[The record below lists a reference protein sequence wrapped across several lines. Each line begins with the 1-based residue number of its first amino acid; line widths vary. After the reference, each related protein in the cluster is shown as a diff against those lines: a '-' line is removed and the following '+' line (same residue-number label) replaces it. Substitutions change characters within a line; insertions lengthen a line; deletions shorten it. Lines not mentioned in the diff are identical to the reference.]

1 MERNDQPTVLI
12 TGSSGLIGSALGLA
26 LHKHCHVVGLDN
38 EGPPHPPENFDWL
51 SVDLTSDESVQN
63 AFHILEH
70 RIGRKIDS
78 VFHFAAYYSFSGE
91 DSDMYDKVT
100 VHGTERILRC
110 LERFDVGQFVFTSSM
125 LVHKPTKPGELIT
138 EVSPVEGTW
147 AYPESKVKTE
157 QLIEKAQT
165 KFPKVILRVAGIY
178 DDYCHSIPVSHQ
190 IERIYEKQL
199 TSIFYPGDVNAGQ
212 TFLHLDDLIEAC
224 ISVFEKRDA
233 LPDPFT
239 VLLGEEEA
247 SSYADIQEAISQA
260 LYHEPSLIE
269 PIPKPI
275 AKAGAWVQ
283 DKIGDT
289 FIKPWMIDRVDDHY
303 ELDISRAKIFLDWQ
317 PKHKLLETIPLMIQ
331 HLKEDPEAWYK
342 ANKLDTP
349 EWLKKKSA

>member
-1 MERNDQPTVLI
+1 MERNERPTVLI

-26 LHKHCHVVGLDN
+26 LVPTCRVVGFDN

-100 VHGTERILRC
+100 VHGTERLLRG

-125 LVHKPTKPGELIT
+125 LVHKPTAPGELIT
-138 EVSPVEGTW
+138 EVSPVEATW
-147 AYPESKVKTE
+147 AYPESKIKTE
-157 QLIEKAQT
+157 ELLAKTET

-178 DDYCHSIPVSHQ
+178 DDNCNSIPISHQ
-190 IERIYEKQL
+190 IERTYEKQL
-199 TSIFYPGDVNAGQ
+199 TGMFYPGNVNAGQ

-224 ISVFEKRDA
+224 LSTLEKRNE

-239 VLLGEEEA
+239 VLLGEEKAA
-247 SSYADIQEAISQA
+247 SYKDIQEAISQE
-260 LYHEPSLIE
+260 LYDESAVIE
-269 PIPKPI
+269 PIPKPV

-303 ELDISRAKIFLDWQ
+303 ELDISRAKIFLDWH
-317 PKHKLLETIPLMIQ
+317 PKHKVLETIPLMIKN
-331 HLKEDPEAWYK
+331 LKKDPEAWYK
-342 ANKLDTP
+342 ANKLEAPD
-349 EWLKKKSA
+349 WLKRKSA